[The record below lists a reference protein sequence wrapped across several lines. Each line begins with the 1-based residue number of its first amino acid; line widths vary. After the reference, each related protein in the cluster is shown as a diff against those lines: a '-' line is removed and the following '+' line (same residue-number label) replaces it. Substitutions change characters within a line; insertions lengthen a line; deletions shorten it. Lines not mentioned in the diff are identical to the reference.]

1 MMRKIREDNKADPDF
16 MSRHPLAN
24 TLLFNVQLQF
34 MYGETSKRYGEI
46 KSREYLYDMMV
57 EMQMLVAHGKAL
69 DTLDV
74 GDEDEVFE
82 VLFSK
87 LM

>member
-1 MMRKIREDNKADPDF
+1 MRKIREDNKADPDF
-16 MSRHPLAN
+16 MNRHPLAN

-34 MYGETSKRYGEI
+34 MYGETSKRYGKI
-46 KSREYLYDMMV
+46 KAREYLYDMIV